1 MMKWSR
7 TKSIFLGITSDGGM
21 VMNKPWVGKEIWN
34 KVYKWKMLNVQDD
47 SREIR
52 EKKKSKETESKKEDK
67 VIGIEKE
74 SEKTESKKED
84 KAIGLEKE
92 SEKAESKKEDKAIG
106 LEKESKETES
116 KKEGKVIGLEKE
128 EIAIESK
135 KESEET
141 EPAKDNKIIGLEK
154 EEIAIE
160 SKKESE
166 ETELAKDNKVIGLEK
181 ESEETEPAKD
191 NKVIGLEKEEIAIE
205 SKKESEETEP
215 AKDNKV
221 IGLEKEEIAIE
232 SKKESEETEPAKD
245 NKVIGLEK
253 EEVANESEKKSEETE
268 SKRESIDLGSK
279 IETSVHSMVVKT
291 PFSIISEVSSFKVF
305 PKINVKNQDAF
316 VFRNGK
322 DAEGRE
328 LDSKLLTTVQQYHSE
343 AYCKIVSLNLN
354 EKRVLFELY
363 NQKVKGNNEENKVET
378 SSWIPI
384 HSIILESEN
393 GGEVNNFITAKLPIE
408 IGRYKGE
415 ISLREKVI
423 FKEKVIGIKE
433 VEQEIILTKTE
444 FLVPK
449 VKKNGQ
455 NKFKVEKGSLLVE
468 GYIYQCIEY
477 ISEQSTFHDNVYQLV
492 QNIVLELIIQVIQEQ
507 EVQVR
512 IT

>member
-1 MMKWSR
+1 M
-7 TKSIFLGITSDGGM
+7 D
-21 VMNKPWVGKEIWN
+21 KPLVGKGIWN
-34 KVYKWKMLNVQDD
+34 KVYKEKMLNVQDD

-52 EKKKSKETESKKEDK
+52 EKKKSKEIESKKEDK

-74 SEKTESKKED
+74 SEKTGLTKVN
-84 KAIGLEKE
+84 KAIGLEEEEVKIESVKE
-92 SEKAESKKEDKAIG
+92 YEERE
-106 LEKESKETES
+106 
-116 KKEGKVIGLEKE
+116 LEKE
-128 EIAIESK
+128 EIAIESN

-141 EPAKDNKIIGLEK
+141 EPAKE
-154 EEIAIE
+154 
-160 SKKESE
+160 
-166 ETELAKDNKVIGLEK
+166 NKVIGLEK
-181 ESEETEPAKD
+181 
-191 NKVIGLEKEEIAIE
+191 V
-205 SKKESEETEP
+205 
-215 AKDNKV
+215 
-221 IGLEKEEIAIE
+221 
-232 SKKESEETEPAKD
+232 
-245 NKVIGLEK
+245 
-253 EEVANESEKKSEETE
+253 EVANESEKKSEETG
-268 SKRESIDLGSK
+268 SKRESIGLGSK

-316 VFRNGK
+316 VFRNEK

-343 AYCKIVSLNLN
+343 AYCKLVSLNLH
-354 EKRVLFELY
+354 EKRVLVELY

-393 GGEVNNFITAKLPIE
+393 GGEVSNYITARLPIE

-415 ISLREKVI
+415 ISLREKVV
-423 FKEKVIGIKE
+423 FTEKVIGIKE
-433 VEQEIILTKTE
+433 VEQEIVLTKTE
-444 FLVPK
+444 FLVPR

-455 NKFKVEKGSLLVE
+455 NKFIVEKGSLLVE

-477 ISEQSTFHDNVYQLV
+477 LSEQSTFHDNVYQLV

>member
-1 MMKWSR
+1 
-7 TKSIFLGITSDGGM
+7 
-21 VMNKPWVGKEIWN
+21 MNKPWVGKEIWN

-52 EKKKSKETESKKEDK
+52 EKKESKETESKKEDKAMGIEKESKETESKKEDKAMGIEKESKETESKKEDKAMGIEKESKETESKKEDKAMGIEKESKETESKKEDKAMGIEKESKETESKKEDK

-74 SEKTESKKED
+74 SEKTGLTKEN
-84 KAIGLEKE
+84 KAIGLEEEEVKIESVKE
-92 SEKAESKKEDKAIG
+92 YEERE
-106 LEKESKETES
+106 
-116 KKEGKVIGLEKE
+116 LEKE
-128 EIAIESK
+128 EIAIESN

-141 EPAKDNKIIGLEK
+141 EPAKE
-154 EEIAIE
+154 
-160 SKKESE
+160 
-166 ETELAKDNKVIGLEK
+166 NKVIGLEK
-181 ESEETEPAKD
+181 
-191 NKVIGLEKEEIAIE
+191 V
-205 SKKESEETEP
+205 
-215 AKDNKV
+215 
-221 IGLEKEEIAIE
+221 
-232 SKKESEETEPAKD
+232 
-245 NKVIGLEK
+245 
-253 EEVANESEKKSEETE
+253 EVANESEKKSEETE
-268 SKRESIDLGSK
+268 SKRESIGLGSK

-316 VFRNGK
+316 VFRNEK

-343 AYCKIVSLNLN
+343 AYCKLVSLNLH
-354 EKRVLFELY
+354 EKRVLVELY

-393 GGEVNNFITAKLPIE
+393 GGEVSNYITARLPIE

-415 ISLREKVI
+415 ISLREKVV
-423 FKEKVIGIKE
+423 FTEKVIGIKE

-455 NKFKVEKGSLLVE
+455 NKFTVEKGSLLVE

>member
-1 MMKWSR
+1 
-7 TKSIFLGITSDGGM
+7 
-21 VMNKPWVGKEIWN
+21 MNKPWVGKEIWN

-52 EKKKSKETESKKEDK
+52 EKKESKETESKKEDKAMGIEKESKETESKKEDKAMGIEKESKETESKKEDK

-74 SEKTESKKED
+74 SEKTGLTKEN
-84 KAIGLEKE
+84 KAIGLEEEEVKIESVKE
-92 SEKAESKKEDKAIG
+92 YEERE
-106 LEKESKETES
+106 
-116 KKEGKVIGLEKE
+116 LEKE
-128 EIAIESK
+128 EIAIESN

-141 EPAKDNKIIGLEK
+141 EPAKE
-154 EEIAIE
+154 
-160 SKKESE
+160 
-166 ETELAKDNKVIGLEK
+166 NKVIGLEK
-181 ESEETEPAKD
+181 
-191 NKVIGLEKEEIAIE
+191 V
-205 SKKESEETEP
+205 
-215 AKDNKV
+215 
-221 IGLEKEEIAIE
+221 
-232 SKKESEETEPAKD
+232 
-245 NKVIGLEK
+245 
-253 EEVANESEKKSEETE
+253 EVANESEKKSEETE
-268 SKRESIDLGSK
+268 SKRESIGLGSK

-316 VFRNGK
+316 VFRNEK

-343 AYCKIVSLNLN
+343 AYCKLVSLNLH
-354 EKRVLFELY
+354 EKRVLVELY

-393 GGEVNNFITAKLPIE
+393 GGEVSNYITARLPIE

-415 ISLREKVI
+415 LSLREKVV
-423 FKEKVIGIKE
+423 FTEKVIGIKE

-455 NKFKVEKGSLLVE
+455 NKFTVEKGSLLVE

>member
-1 MMKWSR
+1 
-7 TKSIFLGITSDGGM
+7 
-21 VMNKPWVGKEIWN
+21 MNKPWVGKEIWN

-52 EKKKSKETESKKEDK
+52 EKKESKETESKKEDKAMGIEKESKETESKKEDKAMGIEKESKETESKKEDKAMGIEKESKETESKKEDKAMGIEKESKETESKKEDK

-74 SEKTESKKED
+74 SEKTGLTKEN
-84 KAIGLEKE
+84 KAIGLEEEEVKIESVKE
-92 SEKAESKKEDKAIG
+92 YEERE
-106 LEKESKETES
+106 
-116 KKEGKVIGLEKE
+116 LEKE
-128 EIAIESK
+128 EIAIESN

-141 EPAKDNKIIGLEK
+141 EPAKE
-154 EEIAIE
+154 
-160 SKKESE
+160 
-166 ETELAKDNKVIGLEK
+166 NKVIGLEK
-181 ESEETEPAKD
+181 
-191 NKVIGLEKEEIAIE
+191 V
-205 SKKESEETEP
+205 
-215 AKDNKV
+215 
-221 IGLEKEEIAIE
+221 
-232 SKKESEETEPAKD
+232 
-245 NKVIGLEK
+245 
-253 EEVANESEKKSEETE
+253 EVANESEKKSEETE
-268 SKRESIDLGSK
+268 SKRESIGLGSK

-316 VFRNGK
+316 VFRNEK

-343 AYCKIVSLNLN
+343 AYCKLVSLNLH
-354 EKRVLFELY
+354 EKRVLVELY

-393 GGEVNNFITAKLPIE
+393 GGEVSNYITARLPIE

-415 ISLREKVI
+415 ISLREKVV
-423 FKEKVIGIKE
+423 FTEKVIGIKE
-433 VEQEIILTKTE
+433 VEQEIVLTKTE

-455 NKFKVEKGSLLVE
+455 NKFTVEKGSLLVE

>member
-1 MMKWSR
+1 
-7 TKSIFLGITSDGGM
+7 
-21 VMNKPWVGKEIWN
+21 MNKPWVGKEIWN
-34 KVYKWKMLNVQDD
+34 KVYKWKMLNVQGD

-52 EKKKSKETESKKEDK
+52 EKKESKETESKKEDKAMGIEKESKETESKKEDKAMGIEKESKETESKKEDK

-74 SEKTESKKED
+74 SEKTGLTKEN
-84 KAIGLEKE
+84 KAIGLEEEEVKIESVKE
-92 SEKAESKKEDKAIG
+92 YEERE
-106 LEKESKETES
+106 
-116 KKEGKVIGLEKE
+116 LEKE
-128 EIAIESK
+128 EIAIESN

-141 EPAKDNKIIGLEK
+141 EPAKE
-154 EEIAIE
+154 
-160 SKKESE
+160 
-166 ETELAKDNKVIGLEK
+166 NKVIGLEK
-181 ESEETEPAKD
+181 
-191 NKVIGLEKEEIAIE
+191 V
-205 SKKESEETEP
+205 
-215 AKDNKV
+215 
-221 IGLEKEEIAIE
+221 
-232 SKKESEETEPAKD
+232 
-245 NKVIGLEK
+245 
-253 EEVANESEKKSEETE
+253 EVANESEKKSEETE
-268 SKRESIDLGSK
+268 SKRESIGLGSK

-316 VFRNGK
+316 VFRNEK

-343 AYCKIVSLNLN
+343 AYCKLVSLNLH
-354 EKRVLFELY
+354 EKRVLVELY

-393 GGEVNNFITAKLPIE
+393 GGEVSNYITARLPIE
-408 IGRYKGE
+408 IGKYKGE
-415 ISLREKVI
+415 ISLREKVV
-423 FKEKVIGIKE
+423 FTEKVIGIKE

-455 NKFKVEKGSLLVE
+455 NKFTVEKGSLLVE

>member
-1 MMKWSR
+1 
-7 TKSIFLGITSDGGM
+7 
-21 VMNKPWVGKEIWN
+21 MNKPWVGKEIWN

-52 EKKKSKETESKKEDK
+52 EKKESKETESKKEDK

-74 SEKTESKKED
+74 SEKTGLTKEN
-84 KAIGLEKE
+84 KAMGI
-92 SEKAESKKEDKAIG
+92 
-106 LEKESKETES
+106 EKESKETES
-116 KKEGKVIGLEKE
+116 KKEDKVIGIEKE
-128 EIAIESK
+128 SEKTGLTKENKAMGIEKESKETESKKEDKVIGIEKESEKTGLTKENKAIGLEEEEVKIESN

-141 EPAKDNKIIGLEK
+141 EPAKE
-154 EEIAIE
+154 
-160 SKKESE
+160 
-166 ETELAKDNKVIGLEK
+166 NKVIGLEK
-181 ESEETEPAKD
+181 
-191 NKVIGLEKEEIAIE
+191 V
-205 SKKESEETEP
+205 
-215 AKDNKV
+215 
-221 IGLEKEEIAIE
+221 
-232 SKKESEETEPAKD
+232 
-245 NKVIGLEK
+245 
-253 EEVANESEKKSEETE
+253 EVANESEKKSEETE
-268 SKRESIDLGSK
+268 SKRESIGLGSK

-316 VFRNGK
+316 VFRNEK

-343 AYCKIVSLNLN
+343 AYCKLVSLNLH
-354 EKRVLFELY
+354 EKRVLVELY

-393 GGEVNNFITAKLPIE
+393 GGEVSNYITARLPIE

-415 ISLREKVI
+415 ISLREKVV
-423 FKEKVIGIKE
+423 FTEKVIGIKE
-433 VEQEIILTKTE
+433 VEQEIVLTKTE

-455 NKFKVEKGSLLVE
+455 NKFTVEKGSLLVE

>member
-1 MMKWSR
+1 
-7 TKSIFLGITSDGGM
+7 
-21 VMNKPWVGKEIWN
+21 MNKPWVGKEIWN

-52 EKKKSKETESKKEDK
+52 EKKESKETESKKEDKAMGIEKESKETESKKEDKAMGIEKKSKETESKKEDKAMGIEKESKETESKKEDKAMGIEKESKETESKKEDK

-74 SEKTESKKED
+74 SEKTGLTKEY
-84 KAIGLEKE
+84 KAIGLEEEEVKIESVKE
-92 SEKAESKKEDKAIG
+92 YEERE
-106 LEKESKETES
+106 
-116 KKEGKVIGLEKE
+116 LEKE
-128 EIAIESK
+128 EIAIESN

-141 EPAKDNKIIGLEK
+141 EPAKE
-154 EEIAIE
+154 
-160 SKKESE
+160 
-166 ETELAKDNKVIGLEK
+166 NKVIGLEK
-181 ESEETEPAKD
+181 
-191 NKVIGLEKEEIAIE
+191 V
-205 SKKESEETEP
+205 
-215 AKDNKV
+215 
-221 IGLEKEEIAIE
+221 
-232 SKKESEETEPAKD
+232 
-245 NKVIGLEK
+245 
-253 EEVANESEKKSEETE
+253 EVANESEKKSEETE
-268 SKRESIDLGSK
+268 SKRESIGLGSK

-316 VFRNGK
+316 VFRNEK

-343 AYCKIVSLNLN
+343 AYCKLVSLNLH
-354 EKRVLFELY
+354 EKRVLVELY

-393 GGEVNNFITAKLPIE
+393 GGEVSNYITARLPIE

-415 ISLREKVI
+415 ISLREKVV
-423 FKEKVIGIKE
+423 FTEKVIGIKE
-433 VEQEIILTKTE
+433 VEQEIVLTKTE

-455 NKFKVEKGSLLVE
+455 NKFTVEKGSLLVE

>member
-1 MMKWSR
+1 
-7 TKSIFLGITSDGGM
+7 
-21 VMNKPWVGKEIWN
+21 MNKPWVGKEIWN

-52 EKKKSKETESKKEDK
+52 EKKESKETESKKEDKAMGIEKESKETESKKEDKAMGIEKESKETESKKEDK

-74 SEKTESKKED
+74 SEKTGLTKEN
-84 KAIGLEKE
+84 KAIGLEEEEVKIESVKE
-92 SEKAESKKEDKAIG
+92 YEERE
-106 LEKESKETES
+106 
-116 KKEGKVIGLEKE
+116 LEKE
-128 EIAIESK
+128 EIAIESN

-141 EPAKDNKIIGLEK
+141 EPAKE
-154 EEIAIE
+154 
-160 SKKESE
+160 
-166 ETELAKDNKVIGLEK
+166 NKVIGLEK
-181 ESEETEPAKD
+181 
-191 NKVIGLEKEEIAIE
+191 V
-205 SKKESEETEP
+205 
-215 AKDNKV
+215 
-221 IGLEKEEIAIE
+221 
-232 SKKESEETEPAKD
+232 
-245 NKVIGLEK
+245 
-253 EEVANESEKKSEETE
+253 EVANESEKKSEETE
-268 SKRESIDLGSK
+268 SKRESIGLGSK

-316 VFRNGK
+316 VFRNEK

-343 AYCKIVSLNLN
+343 AYCKLVSLNLH
-354 EKRVLFELY
+354 EKRVLVELY

-393 GGEVNNFITAKLPIE
+393 GGEVSNYITARLPIE

-415 ISLREKVI
+415 ISLREKVV
-423 FKEKVIGIKE
+423 FTEKVIGIKE

-455 NKFKVEKGSLLVE
+455 NKFAVEKGSLLVE

>member
-1 MMKWSR
+1 
-7 TKSIFLGITSDGGM
+7 
-21 VMNKPWVGKEIWN
+21 MNKPWVGKEIWN

-52 EKKKSKETESKKEDK
+52 EKKESKETESKKEDKAMGIEKESKETESKKEDKAMGIEKKSKETESKKEDKAMGIEKESKETESKKEDKAMGIEKESKETESKKEDK

-74 SEKTESKKED
+74 SEKTGLTKEN
-84 KAIGLEKE
+84 KAIGLEEEEVKIESVKE
-92 SEKAESKKEDKAIG
+92 YEERE
-106 LEKESKETES
+106 
-116 KKEGKVIGLEKE
+116 LEKE
-128 EIAIESK
+128 EIAIESN

-141 EPAKDNKIIGLEK
+141 EPAKE
-154 EEIAIE
+154 
-160 SKKESE
+160 
-166 ETELAKDNKVIGLEK
+166 NKVIGLEK
-181 ESEETEPAKD
+181 
-191 NKVIGLEKEEIAIE
+191 V
-205 SKKESEETEP
+205 
-215 AKDNKV
+215 
-221 IGLEKEEIAIE
+221 
-232 SKKESEETEPAKD
+232 
-245 NKVIGLEK
+245 
-253 EEVANESEKKSEETE
+253 EVANESEKKSKETE
-268 SKRESIDLGSK
+268 SKRESIGLGSK

-316 VFRNGK
+316 VFRNEK

-343 AYCKIVSLNLN
+343 AYCKLVSLNLH
-354 EKRVLFELY
+354 EKRVLVELY

-393 GGEVNNFITAKLPIE
+393 GGEVSNYITARLPIE

-415 ISLREKVI
+415 ISLREKVV
-423 FKEKVIGIKE
+423 FTEKVIGIKE
-433 VEQEIILTKTE
+433 VEQEIVLTKTE

-455 NKFKVEKGSLLVE
+455 NKFTVEKGSLLVE

>member
-1 MMKWSR
+1 
-7 TKSIFLGITSDGGM
+7 
-21 VMNKPWVGKEIWN
+21 MNKPWVGKEIWN

-52 EKKKSKETESKKEDK
+52 EKKESKETESKKEDK
-67 VIGIEKE
+67 AMGI
-74 SEKTESKKED
+74 
-84 KAIGLEKE
+84 
-92 SEKAESKKEDKAIG
+92 
-106 LEKESKETES
+106 EKESKETES
-116 KKEGKVIGLEKE
+116 KKEDKAMGIEKESKETESKKEDKEIGIEKESEKTGLTKENKAIGLEEEEVKIESVKEYEERELEKE
-128 EIAIESK
+128 EIAIESN

-141 EPAKDNKIIGLEK
+141 EPAKE
-154 EEIAIE
+154 
-160 SKKESE
+160 
-166 ETELAKDNKVIGLEK
+166 NKVIGLEK
-181 ESEETEPAKD
+181 
-191 NKVIGLEKEEIAIE
+191 V
-205 SKKESEETEP
+205 
-215 AKDNKV
+215 
-221 IGLEKEEIAIE
+221 
-232 SKKESEETEPAKD
+232 
-245 NKVIGLEK
+245 
-253 EEVANESEKKSEETE
+253 EVANESEKKSEETE
-268 SKRESIDLGSK
+268 SKRESIGLGSK

-291 PFSIISEVSSFKVF
+291 PFFIISEVSSFKVF

-316 VFRNGK
+316 VFRNEK

-343 AYCKIVSLNLN
+343 AYCKLVSLNLH
-354 EKRVLFELY
+354 EKRVLVELY

-393 GGEVNNFITAKLPIE
+393 GGEVSNYITARLPIE

-415 ISLREKVI
+415 ISLREKVV
-423 FKEKVIGIKE
+423 FTEKVIGIKE
-433 VEQEIILTKTE
+433 VEQEIVLTKTE

-455 NKFKVEKGSLLVE
+455 NKFTVEKGSLLVE
-468 GYIYQCIEY
+468 GYIYQYIEY

>member
-1 MMKWSR
+1 M
-7 TKSIFLGITSDGGM
+7 D
-21 VMNKPWVGKEIWN
+21 KPLVGKGIWN
-34 KVYKWKMLNVQDD
+34 KVYKEKMLNVQDD

-52 EKKKSKETESKKEDK
+52 EKKKSKEIESKKEDK

-74 SEKTESKKED
+74 SEKTGLTKVN
-84 KAIGLEKE
+84 KAIGLEEEEVKIESVKE
-92 SEKAESKKEDKAIG
+92 YEERE
-106 LEKESKETES
+106 
-116 KKEGKVIGLEKE
+116 LEKE
-128 EIAIESK
+128 EIAIESN

-141 EPAKDNKIIGLEK
+141 EPAKE
-154 EEIAIE
+154 
-160 SKKESE
+160 
-166 ETELAKDNKVIGLEK
+166 NKVIGLEK
-181 ESEETEPAKD
+181 
-191 NKVIGLEKEEIAIE
+191 V
-205 SKKESEETEP
+205 
-215 AKDNKV
+215 
-221 IGLEKEEIAIE
+221 
-232 SKKESEETEPAKD
+232 
-245 NKVIGLEK
+245 
-253 EEVANESEKKSEETE
+253 EVANESEKKSEGTG
-268 SKRESIDLGSK
+268 SKRESIGLGSK

-316 VFRNGK
+316 VFRNEK

-343 AYCKIVSLNLN
+343 AYCKLVSLNLH
-354 EKRVLFELY
+354 EKRVLVELY

-393 GGEVNNFITAKLPIE
+393 GGEVSNYITARLPIE

-415 ISLREKVI
+415 ISLREKVV
-423 FKEKVIGIKE
+423 FTEKVIGIKE
-433 VEQEIILTKTE
+433 VEQEIVLTKTE
-444 FLVPK
+444 FLVPR

-455 NKFKVEKGSLLVE
+455 NKFIVEKGSLLVE

-477 ISEQSTFHDNVYQLV
+477 LSEQSTFHDNVYQLV

>member
-1 MMKWSR
+1 
-7 TKSIFLGITSDGGM
+7 
-21 VMNKPWVGKEIWN
+21 
-34 KVYKWKMLNVQDD
+34 
-47 SREIR
+47 
-52 EKKKSKETESKKEDK
+52 
-67 VIGIEKE
+67 
-74 SEKTESKKED
+74 
-84 KAIGLEKE
+84 
-92 SEKAESKKEDKAIG
+92 
-106 LEKESKETES
+106 
-116 KKEGKVIGLEKE
+116 
-128 EIAIESK
+128 
-135 KESEET
+135 
-141 EPAKDNKIIGLEK
+141 
-154 EEIAIE
+154 
-160 SKKESE
+160 
-166 ETELAKDNKVIGLEK
+166 
-181 ESEETEPAKD
+181 
-191 NKVIGLEKEEIAIE
+191 EKEEIAIE

-393 GGEVNNFITAKLPIE
+393 GGEVNNFITATLPIE

-444 FLVPK
+444 FLVPQ

>member
-1 MMKWSR
+1 
-7 TKSIFLGITSDGGM
+7 
-21 VMNKPWVGKEIWN
+21 MNKPWVGKEIWN

-52 EKKKSKETESKKEDK
+52 EKKESKETESKKEEKAMGIEKESKETESKKEDK

-74 SEKTESKKED
+74 SEKTGLTKEN
-84 KAIGLEKE
+84 KAMGI
-92 SEKAESKKEDKAIG
+92 
-106 LEKESKETES
+106 EKESKETES
-116 KKEGKVIGLEKE
+116 KKEDKVIGIEKESEKTGLTKENKAIGLEEEEVKIESVKEYEERELEKE
-128 EIAIESK
+128 EKAIESN

-141 EPAKDNKIIGLEK
+141 EPAKE
-154 EEIAIE
+154 
-160 SKKESE
+160 
-166 ETELAKDNKVIGLEK
+166 NKVIGLEK
-181 ESEETEPAKD
+181 
-191 NKVIGLEKEEIAIE
+191 V
-205 SKKESEETEP
+205 
-215 AKDNKV
+215 
-221 IGLEKEEIAIE
+221 
-232 SKKESEETEPAKD
+232 
-245 NKVIGLEK
+245 
-253 EEVANESEKKSEETE
+253 EVANESEKKSEETE
-268 SKRESIDLGSK
+268 SKRESIGLGSK

-316 VFRNGK
+316 VFRNEK

-343 AYCKIVSLNLN
+343 AYCKLVSLNLH
-354 EKRVLFELY
+354 EKRVLVELY

-393 GGEVNNFITAKLPIE
+393 GGEVSNYITARLPIE

-415 ISLREKVI
+415 ISLREKVV
-423 FKEKVIGIKE
+423 FTEKVIGIKE
-433 VEQEIILTKTE
+433 VEQEIVLTKTE

-455 NKFKVEKGSLLVE
+455 NKFTVEKGSLLVE

>member
-1 MMKWSR
+1 
-7 TKSIFLGITSDGGM
+7 
-21 VMNKPWVGKEIWN
+21 MNKPWVGKEIWN

-52 EKKKSKETESKKEDK
+52 EKKESKETESKKEDKAMGIEKESKETESKKEDKAMGIEKESKETESKKEDK

-74 SEKTESKKED
+74 SEKTGLTKEN
-84 KAIGLEKE
+84 KAIGLEEEEVKIESVKE
-92 SEKAESKKEDKAIG
+92 YEERE
-106 LEKESKETES
+106 
-116 KKEGKVIGLEKE
+116 LEKE
-128 EIAIESK
+128 EIAIESN

-141 EPAKDNKIIGLEK
+141 EPAKE
-154 EEIAIE
+154 
-160 SKKESE
+160 
-166 ETELAKDNKVIGLEK
+166 NKVIGLEK
-181 ESEETEPAKD
+181 
-191 NKVIGLEKEEIAIE
+191 V
-205 SKKESEETEP
+205 
-215 AKDNKV
+215 
-221 IGLEKEEIAIE
+221 
-232 SKKESEETEPAKD
+232 
-245 NKVIGLEK
+245 
-253 EEVANESEKKSEETE
+253 EVANESEKKSEETE
-268 SKRESIDLGSK
+268 SKRESIGLGSK

-316 VFRNGK
+316 VFRNEK

-343 AYCKIVSLNLN
+343 AYCKLVSLNLH
-354 EKRVLFELY
+354 EKRVLVELY

-393 GGEVNNFITAKLPIE
+393 GGEVSNYITARLPIE

-415 ISLREKVI
+415 ISLREKVV
-423 FKEKVIGIKE
+423 FTEKVIGIKE
-433 VEQEIILTKTE
+433 VEQEIVLTKTE

-455 NKFKVEKGSLLVE
+455 NKFTVEKGSLLVE

>member
-1 MMKWSR
+1 
-7 TKSIFLGITSDGGM
+7 
-21 VMNKPWVGKEIWN
+21 MNKPWVGKEIWN

-52 EKKKSKETESKKEDK
+52 EKKESKETESKKEDKAMGIEKESKETESKKEDKAMGIEKESKETESKKEDKAMGIEKESKETESKKEDK

-74 SEKTESKKED
+74 SEKTGLTKEN
-84 KAIGLEKE
+84 KAIGLEEEKVKIESVKE
-92 SEKAESKKEDKAIG
+92 YEERE
-106 LEKESKETES
+106 
-116 KKEGKVIGLEKE
+116 LEKE
-128 EIAIESK
+128 EIAIESN

-141 EPAKDNKIIGLEK
+141 EPAKE
-154 EEIAIE
+154 
-160 SKKESE
+160 
-166 ETELAKDNKVIGLEK
+166 NKVIGLEK
-181 ESEETEPAKD
+181 
-191 NKVIGLEKEEIAIE
+191 V
-205 SKKESEETEP
+205 
-215 AKDNKV
+215 
-221 IGLEKEEIAIE
+221 
-232 SKKESEETEPAKD
+232 
-245 NKVIGLEK
+245 
-253 EEVANESEKKSEETE
+253 EVANESEKKSEETK
-268 SKRESIDLGSK
+268 SKRESIGLGLK

-316 VFRNGK
+316 VFRNEK

-343 AYCKIVSLNLN
+343 AYCKLVSLNLH
-354 EKRVLFELY
+354 EKRVLVELY
-363 NQKVKGNNEENKVET
+363 NQKVKGNNEENKVEA

-393 GGEVNNFITAKLPIE
+393 GGEVSNYITARLPIE

-415 ISLREKVI
+415 ISLREKVV
-423 FKEKVIGIKE
+423 FTEKVIGIKE
-433 VEQEIILTKTE
+433 VEQEIVLTKTE

-455 NKFKVEKGSLLVE
+455 NKFTVEKGSLLVE

>member
-1 MMKWSR
+1 ESKETESKKEDKAM
-7 TKSIFLGITSDGGM
+7 GIE
-21 VMNKPWVGKEIWN
+21 KESKETESKKEDKAMGI
-34 KVYKWKMLNVQDD
+34 
-47 SREIR
+47 
-52 EKKKSKETESKKEDK
+52 EKESKETESKKEDK

-74 SEKTESKKED
+74 SEKTGLTKEN
-84 KAIGLEKE
+84 KAIGLEEEEVKIESVKE
-92 SEKAESKKEDKAIG
+92 YEERE
-106 LEKESKETES
+106 
-116 KKEGKVIGLEKE
+116 LEKE
-128 EIAIESK
+128 EIAIESN

-141 EPAKDNKIIGLEK
+141 EPAKE
-154 EEIAIE
+154 
-160 SKKESE
+160 
-166 ETELAKDNKVIGLEK
+166 NKVIGLEK
-181 ESEETEPAKD
+181 
-191 NKVIGLEKEEIAIE
+191 V
-205 SKKESEETEP
+205 
-215 AKDNKV
+215 
-221 IGLEKEEIAIE
+221 
-232 SKKESEETEPAKD
+232 
-245 NKVIGLEK
+245 
-253 EEVANESEKKSEETE
+253 EVANESEKKSEETE
-268 SKRESIDLGSK
+268 SKRESIGLGSK

-316 VFRNGK
+316 VFRNEK

-343 AYCKIVSLNLN
+343 AYCKLVSLNLH
-354 EKRVLFELY
+354 EKRVLVELY

-393 GGEVNNFITAKLPIE
+393 GGEVSNYITARLPIE

-415 ISLREKVI
+415 ISLREKVV
-423 FKEKVIGIKE
+423 FTEKVIGIKE

-455 NKFKVEKGSLLVE
+455 NKFTVEKGSLLVE

>member
-1 MMKWSR
+1 
-7 TKSIFLGITSDGGM
+7 
-21 VMNKPWVGKEIWN
+21 MNKPWVGKEIWN

-52 EKKKSKETESKKEDK
+52 EKKESKETESKKEDK
-67 VIGIEKE
+67 AMGI
-74 SEKTESKKED
+74 
-84 KAIGLEKE
+84 
-92 SEKAESKKEDKAIG
+92 
-106 LEKESKETES
+106 EKESKETES
-116 KKEGKVIGLEKE
+116 KKEDKAMGIEKESKETESKKEDKAMGIEKESKETESKKEDKAIGIEKESEKTGLTKENKAIGLEEEEVKIESVKEYEERELEKE
-128 EIAIESK
+128 EIAIESN

-141 EPAKDNKIIGLEK
+141 EPAKE
-154 EEIAIE
+154 
-160 SKKESE
+160 
-166 ETELAKDNKVIGLEK
+166 NKVIGLEK
-181 ESEETEPAKD
+181 
-191 NKVIGLEKEEIAIE
+191 V
-205 SKKESEETEP
+205 
-215 AKDNKV
+215 
-221 IGLEKEEIAIE
+221 
-232 SKKESEETEPAKD
+232 
-245 NKVIGLEK
+245 
-253 EEVANESEKKSEETE
+253 EVANESEKKSKETE
-268 SKRESIDLGSK
+268 SKRESIGLGSK

-316 VFRNGK
+316 VFRNEK

-343 AYCKIVSLNLN
+343 AYCKLVSLNLH
-354 EKRVLFELY
+354 EKRVLVELY

-393 GGEVNNFITAKLPIE
+393 GGEVSNYITARLPIE

-415 ISLREKVI
+415 ISLREKVV
-423 FKEKVIGIKE
+423 FTEKVIGIKE

-455 NKFKVEKGSLLVE
+455 NKFTVEKGSLLVE

>member
-1 MMKWSR
+1 M
-7 TKSIFLGITSDGGM
+7 D
-21 VMNKPWVGKEIWN
+21 KPLVGKGIWN
-34 KVYKWKMLNVQDD
+34 KVYKEKMLNVQDD

-52 EKKKSKETESKKEDK
+52 EKKKSKEIESKKEDK

-74 SEKTESKKED
+74 SEKTGLTKEN
-84 KAIGLEKE
+84 KAIGLGEEEVKIESVKE
-92 SEKAESKKEDKAIG
+92 FEERE
-106 LEKESKETES
+106 
-116 KKEGKVIGLEKE
+116 LEKE
-128 EIAIESK
+128 EIAIESN

-141 EPAKDNKIIGLEK
+141 EPAKE
-154 EEIAIE
+154 
-160 SKKESE
+160 
-166 ETELAKDNKVIGLEK
+166 NKVIGLEK
-181 ESEETEPAKD
+181 
-191 NKVIGLEKEEIAIE
+191 V
-205 SKKESEETEP
+205 
-215 AKDNKV
+215 
-221 IGLEKEEIAIE
+221 
-232 SKKESEETEPAKD
+232 
-245 NKVIGLEK
+245 
-253 EEVANESEKKSEETE
+253 EVANESEKKSEETG
-268 SKRESIDLGSK
+268 SKRESIGLGSK

-316 VFRNGK
+316 VFRNEK

-343 AYCKIVSLNLN
+343 AYCKLVSLNLH
-354 EKRVLFELY
+354 EKRVLVELY

-393 GGEVNNFITAKLPIE
+393 GGEVSNYITARLPIE

-415 ISLREKVI
+415 ISLREKVV
-423 FKEKVIGIKE
+423 FTEKVIGIKE
-433 VEQEIILTKTE
+433 VEQEIVLTKTE
-444 FLVPK
+444 FLVPR

-455 NKFKVEKGSLLVE
+455 NKFIVEKGSLLVE

>member
-1 MMKWSR
+1 
-7 TKSIFLGITSDGGM
+7 
-21 VMNKPWVGKEIWN
+21 MNKPWVGKEIWN
-34 KVYKWKMLNVQDD
+34 KVYKWKMLNIQDD

-52 EKKKSKETESKKEDK
+52 EKKESKETESKKEEKAMGIEKESKETESKKEDK

-74 SEKTESKKED
+74 SEKTGLTKEN
-84 KAIGLEKE
+84 KAMGI
-92 SEKAESKKEDKAIG
+92 
-106 LEKESKETES
+106 EKESKETES
-116 KKEGKVIGLEKE
+116 KKEDKVIGIEKESEKTGLTKENKAIGIEKESKETESKKEDKVIGIEKESEKTGLTKENKAIGLEEEEVKIESVKEYEERELEKE
-128 EIAIESK
+128 EKAIESN

-141 EPAKDNKIIGLEK
+141 EPAKE
-154 EEIAIE
+154 
-160 SKKESE
+160 
-166 ETELAKDNKVIGLEK
+166 NKVIGLEK
-181 ESEETEPAKD
+181 
-191 NKVIGLEKEEIAIE
+191 V
-205 SKKESEETEP
+205 
-215 AKDNKV
+215 
-221 IGLEKEEIAIE
+221 
-232 SKKESEETEPAKD
+232 
-245 NKVIGLEK
+245 
-253 EEVANESEKKSEETE
+253 EVANESEKKSEETE
-268 SKRESIDLGSK
+268 SKRESIGLGSK

-316 VFRNGK
+316 VFRNEK

-343 AYCKIVSLNLN
+343 AYCKLVSLNLH
-354 EKRVLFELY
+354 EKRVLVELY

-393 GGEVNNFITAKLPIE
+393 GGEVSNYITARLPIE

-415 ISLREKVI
+415 ISLREKVV
-423 FKEKVIGIKE
+423 FTEKVIGIKE
-433 VEQEIILTKTE
+433 VEQEIVLTKTE

-455 NKFKVEKGSLLVE
+455 NKFTVEKGSLLVE

>member
-1 MMKWSR
+1 
-7 TKSIFLGITSDGGM
+7 
-21 VMNKPWVGKEIWN
+21 MNKPWVGKEIWN
-34 KVYKWKMLNVQDD
+34 KVYKWKMLNVQDV

-52 EKKKSKETESKKEDK
+52 EKKESKETESKKEEKAMGIEKESKETESKKEEKAMGIEKESKETESKKEEKAMGIEKESKETESKKEEKAMGIEKESKETESKKEEKAMGIEKESKETESKKEDK

-74 SEKTESKKED
+74 SEKTGLTKEN
-84 KAIGLEKE
+84 KAIGLEEEEVKIESVKE
-92 SEKAESKKEDKAIG
+92 YEERE
-106 LEKESKETES
+106 
-116 KKEGKVIGLEKE
+116 LEKE
-128 EIAIESK
+128 EIAIESN

-141 EPAKDNKIIGLEK
+141 EPAKE
-154 EEIAIE
+154 
-160 SKKESE
+160 
-166 ETELAKDNKVIGLEK
+166 NKVIGLEK
-181 ESEETEPAKD
+181 
-191 NKVIGLEKEEIAIE
+191 V
-205 SKKESEETEP
+205 
-215 AKDNKV
+215 
-221 IGLEKEEIAIE
+221 
-232 SKKESEETEPAKD
+232 
-245 NKVIGLEK
+245 
-253 EEVANESEKKSEETE
+253 EVANESEKKSEETE
-268 SKRESIDLGSK
+268 SKRESIGLGSK

-316 VFRNGK
+316 VFRNEK

-343 AYCKIVSLNLN
+343 AYCKLVSLNLH
-354 EKRVLFELY
+354 EKRVLVELY

-378 SSWIPI
+378 PSWIPI

-393 GGEVNNFITAKLPIE
+393 GGEVSNYITARLPIE

-415 ISLREKVI
+415 ISLREKVV
-423 FKEKVIGIKE
+423 FTEKVIGIKE
-433 VEQEIILTKTE
+433 VEQEIVLTKTE

-449 VKKNGQ
+449 VKKNGK
-455 NKFKVEKGSLLVE
+455 NKFTVEKGSLLVE

>member
-1 MMKWSR
+1 
-7 TKSIFLGITSDGGM
+7 
-21 VMNKPWVGKEIWN
+21 MNKPWVGKEIWN

-52 EKKKSKETESKKEDK
+52 EKKESKETESKKEDKAMGIEKESKETESKKEDKAMGIEKESKETESKKEDK

-74 SEKTESKKED
+74 SEKTGLTKEN
-84 KAIGLEKE
+84 KAIGLEEEEVKIESVKE
-92 SEKAESKKEDKAIG
+92 YEERE
-106 LEKESKETES
+106 
-116 KKEGKVIGLEKE
+116 LEKE
-128 EIAIESK
+128 EIAIESN

-141 EPAKDNKIIGLEK
+141 EPAKE
-154 EEIAIE
+154 
-160 SKKESE
+160 
-166 ETELAKDNKVIGLEK
+166 NKVIGLEK
-181 ESEETEPAKD
+181 
-191 NKVIGLEKEEIAIE
+191 V
-205 SKKESEETEP
+205 
-215 AKDNKV
+215 
-221 IGLEKEEIAIE
+221 
-232 SKKESEETEPAKD
+232 
-245 NKVIGLEK
+245 
-253 EEVANESEKKSEETE
+253 EVSNESEKKSEETE
-268 SKRESIDLGSK
+268 SKRESIGLGSK

-316 VFRNGK
+316 VFRNEK

-343 AYCKIVSLNLN
+343 AYCKLVSLNLH
-354 EKRVLFELY
+354 EKRVLVELY

-393 GGEVNNFITAKLPIE
+393 GGEVSNYITARLPIE

-415 ISLREKVI
+415 ISLREKVV
-423 FKEKVIGIKE
+423 FTEKVIGIKE

-449 VKKNGQ
+449 VNKNGQ
-455 NKFKVEKGSLLVE
+455 NKFTVEKGSLLVE